1 MSRAMTNAATFYQQ
15 AVETGTKI
23 FATAPMIDW
32 SSDT

>member
-1 MSRAMTNAATFYQQ
+1 MTQRAHASTMYHQ

-32 SSDT
+32 IA